1 MITIHIP
8 GTPVPKGRA
17 RGVMTK
23 HGRPLFYT
31 PQKTRSWE
39 RMAAQ
44 VAKIAMRGQKP
55 LTGPLEASVEAIFP
69 YPATWGK
76 NKKLLSYPS
85 KIDLDN
91 IFKAAS
97 DAMNKIVYTDDA
109 QIVRLT
115 ASKAYGD
122 EPGVTITIVNIGLDE
137 A

>member
-23 HGRPLFYT
+23 HGPVFYT
-31 PQKTRSWE
+31 PAKTRSWE

-55 LTGPLEASVEAIFP
+55 LTGPLEASIEAIFP

-76 NKKLLSYPS
+76 NKRLLSYPS

-97 DAMNKIVYTDDA
+97 DAMNGIVYIDDA

-115 ASKAYGD
+115 VSKAYGN
-122 EPGVTITIVNIGLDE
+122 EPGVIITIVETGK
-137 A
+137 

>member
-31 PQKTRSWE
+31 PAKTRSWE

-44 VAKIAMRGQKP
+44 VAKIAMKGQKP
-55 LTGPLEASVEAIFP
+55 LTGPLEASIEAVFP

-76 NKKLLSYPS
+76 NKKLLPYPS
-85 KIDLDN
+85 KIDVDN
-91 IFKAAS
+91 VAKAAG
-97 DAMNKIVYTDDA
+97 DMMNGIVYIDDA

-115 ASKAYGD
+115 VSKAYGN
-122 EPGVTITIVNIGLDE
+122 EPGVIITIVETGK
-137 A
+137 

>member
-1 MITIHIP
+1 MIVFTVP

-39 RMAAQ
+39 RVAAQ

-55 LTGPLEASVEAIFP
+55 LTGPLEASIEAIFQ

-76 NKKLLSYPS
+76 NKRLLPYPS
-85 KIDLDN
+85 KIDVDN
-91 IFKAAS
+91 VAKAAG
-97 DAMNKIVYTDDA
+97 DMMNGIVYIDDG

-115 ASKAYGD
+115 VSKAYGD
-122 EPGVTITIVNIGLDE
+122 EPGVTIAIGE
-137 A
+137 TGK